1 MTHFLAALVVAAT
14 LASGA
19 AYAGPSTSQMAGA
32 AQGQI
37 TPHGIWDAR

>member
-1 MTHFLAALVVAAT
+1 MSHFLAALAVAAT

-19 AYAGPSTSQMAGA
+19 AYAGPSTSQKAGA

>member
-1 MTHFLAALVVAAT
+1 MNRILAVLAVAAT